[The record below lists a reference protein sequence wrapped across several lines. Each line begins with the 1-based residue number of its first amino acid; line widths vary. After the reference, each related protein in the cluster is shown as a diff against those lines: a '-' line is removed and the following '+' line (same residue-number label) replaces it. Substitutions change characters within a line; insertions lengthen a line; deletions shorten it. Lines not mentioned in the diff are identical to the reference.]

1 MLAIGTC
8 SMSWLRVAAAK
19 IRALEVTPKLLKVRR
34 TKRDDHIKPLTQYS
48 EQHVGVHKQSRRF
61 QIRLK
66 KHNCLELIERLG
78 T

>member
-1 MLAIGTC
+1 MTF
-8 SMSWLRVAAAK
+8 
-19 IRALEVTPKLLKVRR
+19 LEKLLELCPKTLNKLKTIVLFQPNLELLKVRR

-66 KHNCLELIERLG
+66 KHNCLELM
-78 T
+78 